1 MRVLMTTQPGTGH
14 FTPMV
19 PLAWALRDAGHEV
32 KVACAASFA
41 PRVTAFGLEAIPAGL
56 DWLESE
62 PELAYPEVAEMS
74 HAERE
79 LFIIELFSDT
89 AAMYM
94 THDLLEMFETW
105 QPDVVLRDYSEYGGC
120 VAAECAGIPHAAV
133 GIGIYVPDYI
143 SKLVLE
149 KPLAYLRGAYGL
161 PSHPAMEMLTRY
173 LYLLLIP
180 PSFQFPEF
188 PLPPVTH
195 TLRPVFPLGSALADA
210 LPTWFFSMPDQPTVY
225 VSMGTVFNRAPE
237 VFQIVLDGLK
247 DEALNLVLTV
257 GRNRDPAQFGP
268 MPENVHIEQ
277 FIPQAALIPHC
288 DLVITHGGINTVM
301 GALQEGLP
309 VLTVP
314 LSAHQLEN
322 TLRCRQLGVGI
333 DLRPPWS
340 QAIAAEAEGSA
351 IPALSQARTNVA
363 ATGLFADEIAALSPE
378 SVLQAVRTLLEDVT
392 YRQAARE
399 IQAEIA
405 AQPGPE
411 HAVTLLERLVKDKKP
426 LLR

>member
-1 MRVLMTTQPGTGH
+1 
-14 FTPMV
+14 
-19 PLAWALRDAGHEV
+19 
-32 KVACAASFA
+32 
-41 PRVTAFGLEAIPAGL
+41 
-56 DWLESE
+56 
-62 PELAYPEVAEMS
+62 
-74 HAERE
+74 
-79 LFIIELFSDT
+79 
-89 AAMYM
+89 
-94 THDLLEMFETW
+94 
-105 QPDVVLRDYSEYGGC
+105 
-120 VAAECAGIPHAAV
+120 
-133 GIGIYVPDYI
+133 
-143 SKLVLE
+143 
-149 KPLAYLRGAYGL
+149 
-161 PSHPAMEMLTRY
+161 MLTRY

-180 PSFQFPEF
+180 PSFQFPDF

-210 LPTWFFSMPDQPTVY
+210 LPAWFSSMPDQPTVY

-333 DLRPPWS
+333 DLRPPWW
-340 QAIAAEAEGSA
+340 QAMEEAGAEGRA
-351 IPALSQARTNVA
+351 ITALSQVRTNVA
-363 ATGLFADEIAALSPE
+363 ATGLFADEIAELAPAN
-378 SVLQAVRTLLEDVT
+378 VRQAVHALLEKPA
-392 YRQAARE
+392 YRQAAQA
-399 IQAEIA
+399 IQVEIA

-411 HAVTLLERLVKDKKP
+411 HAVTLLERLAEEKAP
-426 LLR
+426 IPA